1 MVDVGNGELLRCEGE
16 IKEVPIVVQDH
27 CLCISTYLLP
37 IILEELV
44 LGDSWLEALDTH
56 LANYREKFIMFLA
69 GDHLVRQLPVEE
81 DPSPLVFPLELAPD
95 LAESL
100 HGFLEVF
107 RPPKGL
113 PSKRAHD
120 HHISLISSTTP
131 MKISKQGIIKFGS
144 PLKIATRLH
153 LGFTTVSMNGYSDW
167 PSYLT
172 HLCRVLSV
180 LRYNY
185 LVAKLSKCSFG
196 QRSIDY
202 LGHIV
207 SGKGVLVDDA
217 KVSDIKN
224 WPIPTSVRQLWG
236 FLGLASYYRKFIKN
250 FSMMASPLTDL
261 LQKESFC
268 WSNSAEEA
276 FNTLKNALMNA
287 PVLATI
293 FL

>member
-1 MVDVGNGELLRCEGE
+1 MNAATIKDSFPMPTVDELLDELFGARFFSKLDLKAGYHQ
-16 IKEVPIVVQDH
+16 IWVA
-27 CLCISTYLLP
+27 
-37 IILEELV
+37 LE
-44 LGDSWLEALDTH
+44 DC
-56 LANYREKFIMFLA
+56 Y
-69 GDHLVRQLPVEE
+69 
-81 DPSPLVFPLELAPD
+81 
-95 LAESL
+95 
-100 HGFLEVF
+100 
-107 RPPKGL
+107 
-113 PSKRAHD
+113 
-120 HHISLISSTTP
+120 
-131 MKISKQGIIKFGS
+131 
-144 PLKIATRLH
+144 KIAFRIHHGLYEW
-153 LGFTTVSMNGYSDW
+153 LVM
-167 PSYLT
+167 
-172 HLCRVLSV
+172 VLSV

-207 SGKGVLVDDA
+207 SGKTVLVDDA

-250 FSMMASPLTDL
+250 FSMMASSLTDL